1 LHVDFKIVVEG
12 KMQPMDDVA
21 FGAMLGG
28 IQAIHDANARAAD
41 WEHYAHEVESNRDLW
56 MTHAKKIEAENA
68 ALKAKIAELEDKL
81 AVEQAH
87 SEGLSA
93 VVNAFKFEHPDS
105 PLLQEAGQFRSGEV
119 AGRPKRKYHLVYE
132 SAFDAEA
139 RKNGISNPA
148 SRRFN

>member
-1 LHVDFKIVVEG
+1 ME
-12 KMQPMDDVA
+12 PMDDA
-21 FGAMLGG
+21 TFLAMLGAVG
-28 IQAIHDANARAAD
+28 AVNAANASAAD
-41 WEHYAHEVESNRDLW
+41 WERYAHEVEANRDVW
-56 MTHAKKIEAENA
+56 MRHAKK
-68 ALKAKIAELEDKL
+68 LETEVKDLADKL
-81 AVEQAH
+81 AVEKSH
-87 SEGLSA
+87 SEGLTA

-139 RKNGISNPA
+139 RKNGIENPA

>member
-1 LHVDFKIVVEG
+1 MD
-12 KMQPMDDVA
+12 PMDDFA
-21 FGAMLGG
+21 FGTVLGTLD
-28 IQAIHDANARAAD
+28 ALNKANARAAD
-41 WEHYAHEVESNRDLW
+41 WERHAHEVEANRDLW
-56 MTHAKKIEAENA
+56 MRHACK
-68 ALKAKIAELEDKL
+68 LEGEVKDLADKL
-81 AVEQAH
+81 AVEKSH
-87 SEGLSA
+87 SEGLTA

-139 RKNGISNPA
+139 RKNGIENPA

>member
-1 LHVDFKIVVEG
+1 MKPMNDADFMTLIATIEALNV
-12 KMQPMDDVA
+12 
-21 FGAMLGG
+21 
-28 IQAIHDANARAAD
+28 ANAAAAD
-41 WEHYAHEVESNRDLW
+41 WERYAHEVEANRDLW
-56 MTHAKKIEAENA
+56 MTHAKK
-68 ALKAKIAELEDKL
+68 LETEVKDLVDKL
-81 AVEQAH
+81 AVEKSH
-87 SEGLSA
+87 SEGLTA

-139 RKNGISNPA
+139 RKNGMSNPA